1 MQWGHIKTL
10 FILSFLFLNIYLIW
24 ALIDRQQ
31 DVGYLDNQELPI
43 EDQLAAEEIKY
54 DSIEVDVSQSAYISA
69 IQKELTDEDLQELE
83 DAQGQE
89 LEVFNNNLILA
100 EFETP
105 VRLSQNISVEELEML
120 IQMNFLHGEEYYF
133 WDYNEE
139 LNVLLF
145 FQEKEER
152 VVYYNENGLLLIFLN
167 DDQQATHYAQ
177 TILGESEV
185 QGDLVQLNQPT
196 QVIYQLF
203 NANYLNRGDE
213 ITDMEIG
220 YYSRIAADG
229 IQVFAPTW
237 KVTVNDERSHF
248 VNAIE
253 GIIYKN
259 EQREFLLN
267 MIQEYVGHLHAL
279 DDENP
284 LKDSMLPALERRLE
298 TNNRSETE

>member
-89 LEVFNNNLILA
+89 SEVINNNLIFA

-105 VRLSQNISVEELEML
+105 VRLSQNISVEELETL
-120 IQMNFLHGEEYYF
+120 IQTNFLHGEEYYF

>member
-105 VRLSQNISVEELEML
+105 VRLSQNISMEELEML

-167 DDQQATHYAQ
+167 DDRQATHYAQ

>member
-89 LEVFNNNLILA
+89 SEVINNNLIFA

-105 VRLSQNISVEELEML
+105 VRLSQNISVEELETL
-120 IQMNFLHGEEYYF
+120 IQTNFLHGEEYYF

-139 LNVLLF
+139 LNVLIF

>member
-89 LEVFNNNLILA
+89 SEVINNNLIFA

-167 DDQQATHYAQ
+167 DDRQATHYAQ

>member
-69 IQKELTDEDLQELE
+69 IQKELTAEDLQELE

-105 VRLSQNISVEELEML
+105 VRLSQNISMEELEML

-167 DDQQATHYAQ
+167 DDRQATHYAQ

>member
-167 DDQQATHYAQ
+167 DDRQATHYAQ

>member
-105 VRLSQNISVEELEML
+105 VRLSQNISVEELETL
-120 IQMNFLHGEEYYF
+120 IQTNFLHGEEYYF

-139 LNVLLF
+139 LNVLIF

>member
-139 LNVLLF
+139 LNVLIF